1 VKRIN
6 VTAEDVPA
14 VSAQAW
20 AALREA
26 NAGGGYPRFVRV
38 GALACLRT
46 AEGLEALTPNALT
59 YWLARTAVFFKEL
72 KSGERLVKPPRWLV
86 NDMLA
91 EPVPNLPEEL

>member
-1 VKRIN
+1 
-6 VTAEDVPA
+6 VTAEEVPV

-20 AALREA
+20 EALREA
-26 NAGGGYPRFVRV
+26 NSDGSYPRFVRV
-38 GALACLRT
+38 GTLACLRT
-46 AEGLEALTPNALT
+46 AEGAEAFSPATLT
-59 YWLARTAVFFKEL
+59 YWLARSAVFFKEL